1 MKPFGMAVIGL
12 GVIGRR
18 MLEHAPAIPG
28 LQVVAAYDNSAQ
40 ARSAAA
46 AAYPGLPLCSSAAE
60 AIERLDVDVVYI
72 GVPPLAHEAYV
83 RAAIAAGKAVFCEKP
98 LGVDVEASQALTEAM
113 DRSSLAQAVN
123 FVFASSDAVGLIAQT
138 IAEPSFGLRSIEI
151 RLRFHQWPRA
161 WQADAT
167 WLQRAD
173 QGGFT
178 REVASHF
185 VYLLH
190 RLLGD
195 VALKGAQVL
204 WPDTPSGACEQ
215 SITAALHCAGV
226 PVSLSAST
234 GGADPDLVEARF
246 IGAQSELR
254 LSDWYRLEL
263 IDAASPQG
271 RPVPGLPADPRTA
284 TYRRQLEQ
292 LCAMLAGEPHS
303 LPDFGDALA
312 VQRIIEAMLQ
322 PDH

>member
-1 MKPFGMAVIGL
+1 
-12 GVIGRR
+12 
-18 MLEHAPAIPG
+18 
-28 LQVVAAYDNSAQ
+28 
-40 ARSAAA
+40 
-46 AAYPGLPLCSSAAE
+46 
-60 AIERLDVDVVYI
+60 
-72 GVPPLAHEAYV
+72 
-83 RAAIAAGKAVFCEKP
+83 
-98 LGVDVEASQALTEAM
+98 
-113 DRSSLAQAVN
+113 
-123 FVFASSDAVGLIAQT
+123 
-138 IAEPSFGLRSIEI
+138 GLRSIDI

-195 VALKGAQVL
+195 VVLKGAQVR
-204 WPDTPSGACEQ
+204 WPDSPSGACEQ
-215 SITAALHCAGV
+215 SITAALRCAGI

-246 IGAQSELR
+246 IGAHSELR

-271 RPVPGLPADPRTA
+271 ARCRACLPIPAPRPITASSSNCARCCLVSRTPCPISMMRSPFSESSRRCFKPTTENHRPSRGPR
-284 TYRRQLEQ
+284 
-292 LCAMLAGEPHS
+292 G
-303 LPDFGDALA
+303 
-312 VQRIIEAMLQ
+312 
-322 PDH
+322 